1 MFATNLR
8 PLSVGEIIDRSFTLY
23 RRNFVLFFAI
33 SAIPHILTLATG
45 LVQTF
50 FISDLSAAAIQGARA
65 NPLIPSGTQLLFSLV
80 SGLIALFVYLFAQ
93 GGTILAVTEIYL
105 GRTTSISRS
114 LGRVWDELGTLFGV
128 AVLNGM
134 AVAVSFLCLVIPAIY
149 VACRLLV
156 CVPAALI
163 ENLGPRESLSR
174 SFELTRDNAGRAFLI
189 MLVFVAISF
198 GSGSVTGLTLIP
210 IIRSHNDPA
219 VLRLWT
225 SLTLIVQA
233 VTNSLVTPVL
243 LISTSVFY
251 FDLRIRKEAF
261 DLQFMMDPTSEHISR
276 VRQPGSIL

>member
-1 MFATNLR
+1 
-8 PLSVGEIIDRSFTLY
+8 
-23 RRNFVLFFAI
+23 
-33 SAIPHILTLATG
+33 
-45 LVQTF
+45 
-50 FISDLSAAAIQGARA
+50 
-65 NPLIPSGTQLLFSLV
+65 
-80 SGLIALFVYLFAQ
+80 
-93 GGTILAVTEIYL
+93 
-105 GRTTSISRS
+105 
-114 LGRVWDELGTLFGV
+114 
-128 AVLNGM
+128 
-134 AVAVSFLCLVIPAIY
+134 
-149 VACRLLV
+149 
-156 CVPAALI
+156 
-163 ENLGPRESLSR
+163 
-174 SFELTRDNAGRAFLI
+174 